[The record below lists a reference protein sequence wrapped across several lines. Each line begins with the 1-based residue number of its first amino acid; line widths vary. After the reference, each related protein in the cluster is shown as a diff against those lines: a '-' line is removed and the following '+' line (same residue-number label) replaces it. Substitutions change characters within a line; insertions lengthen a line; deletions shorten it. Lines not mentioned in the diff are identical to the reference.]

1 MNKILI
7 VKTSALGDIIHAF
20 AVASYL
26 KMRFPEASLH
36 WAAEKACADLVKA
49 HPLIDQVIETDTKT
63 WRKHPFSF
71 STWKTLFH
79 LRKKLKKAG
88 YDLVIDLQGNTKSAI
103 ITGSAKAKERV
114 GFDRRSVSEIL
125 NLLVTNRRY
134 NVLSG
139 ISIQKR
145 YLSLVQQYFE
155 DVLPFEPAP
164 ISLVLN
170 ADETKK
176 LSDWRASSLSHSFKV
191 MVCFGS
197 KWPNKRLSK
206 DTLIAFLKQMEA
218 QFSPEFCFI
227 WGNTE
232 EKLIAENLHSE
243 FAHSKPLGNLSLPLW
258 QHTMMHMDLIIAM
271 DSAAL
276 HLCALT
282 KTPTFSV
289 FGPSLSSVYKP
300 IGESHGSFQG
310 SCPYNQTFDARCPV
324 LRNCKTGSCMK
335 DIDPK
340 RLYDCFNRFWSALP
354 QNLEIGSI

>member
-36 WAAEKACADLVKA
+36 WAAEKACAGLVKT
-49 HPLIDQVIETDTKT
+49 HPLIDQVIEIDTKT
-63 WRKHPFSF
+63 WRKHLFSS
-71 STWKTLFH
+71 STWRDLYH
-79 LRKKLKKAG
+79 LRKRLKEAY

-103 ITGSAKAKERV
+103 VTGCAKAKEKI
-114 GFDRRSVSEIL
+114 GFHWKSVPEL
-125 NLLVTNRRY
+125 PNLLATNRRF
-134 NVLSG
+134 NVPSG

-145 YLSLVQQYFE
+145 YLSLVQQYFG
-155 DVLPFEPAP
+155 DGSSFESASV
-164 ISLVLN
+164 SLVLN

-176 LSDWRASSLSHSFKV
+176 LADWRASSTSHPFKV

-197 KWPNKRLSK
+197 KWPNKRLSRK
-206 DTLIAFLKQMEA
+206 TLIAFLKHMET
-218 QFSPEFCFI
+218 QFNPEFCFI
-227 WGNTE
+227 WGNGE
-232 EKLIAENLHSE
+232 EKSIAENLHSE
-243 FAHSKPLGNLSLPLW
+243 FASSTVLGNLSLPLW
-258 QHTMMHMDLIIAM
+258 QHVMMHMDLVIAM

-282 KTPTFSV
+282 KTPSFSV

-300 IGESHGSFQG
+300 VGERHGFFQG
-310 SCPYNQTFDARCPV
+310 SCPYNQRFDARCPI
-324 LRNCKTGSCMK
+324 LRSCETGSCMK
-335 DIDPK
+335 DINPK
-340 RLYDCFNRFWSALP
+340 QLFDGFNKFWSGLP